1 MAKGAKEIAQ
11 EMANAVNS
19 KSNFFGGFIEGAIS
33 FPVDMGYLAYDFINT
48 DSRSINRYDTERML
62 RLIKAGLANQHSL
75 TKIVKLVVD
84 EYLKKVDVEKV
95 KRWVEK
101 GSGKIAGRFVSN
113 QVLMVNLGAV
123 LSERMVIRL
132 ATGYALTSLL
142 TLGAMTSR
150 AIHTSRQFRQR
161 NPEIYDNL
169 RRAGNLD
176 LLYFLVEPKTKPFE
190 QAIEIWRKNRGE
202 FDRITELF
210 FKKVSK

>member
-11 EMANAVNS
+11 EMANSVNS

-48 DSRSINRYDTERML
+48 DNRSINRYDTERML

-84 EYLKKVDVEKV
+84 EYLKKVDVDKV

-123 LSERMVIRL
+123 LSERVVIRL

-142 TLGAMTSR
+142 TLGAMNSR
-150 AIHTSRQFRQR
+150 AIHASRQLRQR

-169 RRAGNLD
+169 SRAGNLD

-190 QAIEIWRKNRGE
+190 QEIEIWRKNRGE

-210 FKKVSK
+210 FEKVSK

>member
-33 FPVDMGYLAYDFINT
+33 FPVDIGYLAYDFINT
-48 DSRSINRYDTERML
+48 DNRSINRYDTERML

-84 EYLKKVDVEKV
+84 EYLKKVDVDKV

-123 LSERMVIRL
+123 LSERVVIRL

-142 TLGAMTSR
+142 TLGAMNSR
-150 AIHTSRQFRQR
+150 AIHTSRQLRQR

-176 LLYFLVEPKTKPFE
+176 LLYT
-190 QAIEIWRKNRGE
+190 R
-202 FDRITELF
+202 DH
-210 FKKVSK
+210 

>member
-1 MAKGAKEIAQ
+1 MV
-11 EMANAVNS
+11 NAVNS

-48 DSRSINRYDTERML
+48 DNRSINQYDTERML

-75 TKIVKLVVD
+75 AKIVKLVVD
-84 EYLKKVDVEKV
+84 EYLKKVDVDKV

-113 QVLMVNLGAV
+113 QVLMVNVGAA
-123 LSERMVIRL
+123 LSERVVIRL

-142 TLGAMTSR
+142 TLGAMNSR
-150 AIHTSRQFRQR
+150 AIHTSRQLRQR

-190 QAIEIWRKNRGE
+190 QAIEVWRKNRGE

-210 FKKVSK
+210 FEKVSK